1 MWRSNMSFFDSDIV
15 KKELKTI
22 EKLQNELTRSVLRF
36 SYMSKA
42 EKLEHVNLLSE
53 LLEKQKILYTRL
65 SLSDDPKAIEKKN
78 EIIESSKLLGY
89 GDPSNMNLIFDNMQK
104 VIQRLKREAEVD

>member
-1 MWRSNMSFFDSDIV
+1 MAFFDSEIV
-15 KKELKTI
+15 QKELKSI
-22 EKLQNELTRSVLRF
+22 EKLQRELTRSVLRF
-36 SYMSKA
+36 SIMSKA

-65 SLSDDPKAIEKKN
+65 SLSDDPQAIEKKN
-78 EIIESSKLLGY
+78 EILQASKLIGY
-89 GDPSNMNLIFDNMQK
+89 GDPSNMNVVFDNMQK